1 MNKRKMK
8 KELKKKEQQLELKW
22 KLLQDKENS
31 INQALQVKEE
41 IIETLGRELSRET
54 RKAKMLTK
62 STDSYKRKYKELE
75 ERTAKERTETYILT
89 VLFIITLFATVV
101 LRWL

>member
-62 STDSYKRKYKELE
+62 STDYYKRKYKELE